1 MLEMSDREKFLF
13 DLQGFLHVRQVL
25 TPEEVKAMNDA
36 IDANVPPFTEEN
48 WTGPNVYGGGMAG
61 KASNHGCGGMLTW
74 PQPWCQPFRDLLAH
88 PRAIPYLN
96 TIFGRGWKLD
106 HRPGCIMARKG
117 KGGHGLHG
125 NTSRIFDGAQFYNCT
140 NGQIRTG
147 LTVFQYQLADINPG
161 DGGITVIPGS
171 HKANFKCPED
181 IMLYNEDKE
190 CVYNVACKA
199 GDLVIFMEATIHGAL
214 PWTADHERRSLL
226 YRYCPK
232 YMQWAPHNYGEHE
245 LPEWTEEL
253 TDLQRAVL
261 EPPYMDNRPLIE
273 DDAETLARP
282 AHEPKPY
289 IPRKIH
295 EM

>member
-13 DLQGFLHVRQVL
+13 DLQGFLHVKQIL
-25 TPEEVKAMNDA
+25 SPEEVKAMNEA
-36 IDANVPPFTEEN
+36 IDANAEPWSEDK
-48 WTGPNVYGGGMAG
+48 WTGPNPYGGGMAG
-61 KASNHGCGGMLTW
+61 KDAEFGAGGILEW
-74 PQPWCQPFRDLLAH
+74 PQPYCQPFRNLLAH
-88 PRAIPYLN
+88 PKAIPYLN
-96 TIFGRGWKLD
+96 SIFGRGWKLD
-106 HRPGCIMARKG
+106 HTPGCIRARKG

-125 NTSRIFDGAQFYNCT
+125 HTARLVDGAQNYNFA
-140 NGQIRTG
+140 NSQFRSG

-181 IMLYNEDKE
+181 IMLYNSDKE
-190 CVYNVACKA
+190 CVYNVTSKA

-226 YRYCPK
+226 YRYCPRH
-232 YMQWAPHNYGEHE
+232 MQWASHNYGEHK
-245 LPEWTEEL
+245 LPEWTKEL
-253 TDLQRAVL
+253 NEVQRAVL

-273 DDAETLARP
+273 DDCETIVRVP
-282 AHEPKPY
+282 QEPKPH

>member
-13 DLQGFLHVRQVL
+13 DLQGFLVVGQIL
-25 TPEEVKAMNDA
+25 TADEVKAMNDA

-48 WTGPNVYGGGMAG
+48 WTGPNEYGGGMAG
-61 KASNHGCGGMLTW
+61 KGSNYGSGEMLTW

-88 PRAIPYLN
+88 PKAIPYLN

-106 HRPGCIMARKG
+106 HRPGCLMARKG

-125 NTSRIFDGAQFYNCT
+125 NSSRIFDGAQFYNFS
-140 NGQIRTG
+140 NGQFRTG
-147 LTVFQYQLADINPG
+147 MTVFQYQLADINPG

-181 IMLYNEDKE
+181 IMLYNEDRE

-232 YMQWAPHNYGEHE
+232 YMQWNADNYGELT
-245 LPEWTEEL
+245 LPEWTKEL
-253 TDLQRAVL
+253 TEVQRAVL
-261 EPPYMDNRPLIE
+261 EPPYMNSRPLIE
-273 DDAETLARP
+273 DDAETLVRP
-282 AHEPKPY
+282 GQEPKPY

-295 EM
+295 QM

>member
-13 DLQGFLHVRQVL
+13 DLQGFLHVKQIL

-48 WTGPNVYGGGMAG
+48 WTGSNVYGGGMAG

-74 PQPWCQPFRDLLAH
+74 PQPWCRPFRDLLAH

-140 NGQIRTG
+140 NGHIRTG

-181 IMLYNEDKE
+181 IMLYNEDKQ
-190 CVYNVACKA
+190 CVYNVASKA

-232 YMQWAPHNYGEHE
+232 YMQWAPHNYGDHE
-245 LPEWTEEL
+245 LPEWTAEL
-253 TDLQRAVL
+253 TDLQQAVL
-261 EPPYMDNRPLIE
+261 EPPYMDSRPLIE
-273 DDAETLARP
+273 DDGETLVRP

>member
-13 DLQGFLHVRQVL
+13 DLQGFLHVKQIL

-48 WTGPNVYGGGMAG
+48 WTGTNVYGGGMAG
-61 KASNHGCGGMLTW
+61 KASDHGCGGMLTW

-181 IMLYNEDKE
+181 IMLYNEDKQ
-190 CVYNVACKA
+190 CVYNVASKA

-232 YMQWAPHNYGEHE
+232 YMQWAPHNYGDHK
-245 LPEWTEEL
+245 LPDWTAEL
-253 TDLQRAVL
+253 TDQQRAVL

-273 DDAETLARP
+273 DDGETLVRP
-282 AHEPKPY
+282 PHEPKPY

>member
-13 DLQGFLHVRQVL
+13 DLQGFLVVKQIL
-25 TPEEVKAMNDA
+25 TPDEVKAMNDA

-48 WTGPNVYGGGMAG
+48 WTGPNQYGGGMAG
-61 KASNHGCGGMLTW
+61 KGSDYGSGEMLTW

-88 PRAIPYLN
+88 AKAIPYLN

-125 NTSRIFDGAQFYNCT
+125 NSSRIFDGAQFYSYS
-140 NGQIRTG
+140 NGQFRTG

-181 IMLYNEDKE
+181 IMLYNEDRE

-232 YMQWAPHNYGEHE
+232 YMQWGRENYGELT
-245 LPEWTEEL
+245 LPEWTKEL
-253 TDLQRAVL
+253 TEVQRAVL
-261 EPPYMDNRPLIE
+261 EPPYMNSRPLIE
-273 DDAETLARP
+273 DDAETLVRP
-282 AHEPKPY
+282 GQEPKPY

-295 EM
+295 QM